1 MDVGVEWRDG
11 YKTKKKGDEQGACLG
26 TMVHGLGESEWCTW
40 CRERNAWGKHG
51 Y

>member
-40 CRERNAWGKHG
+40 WRERNAWGRHG

>member
-1 MDVGVEWRDG
+1 MWNGETG
-11 YKTKKKGDEQGACLG
+11 MKLKKGDEQGACLG
-26 TMVHGLGESEWCTW
+26 TMVHGLGEGEWCTR